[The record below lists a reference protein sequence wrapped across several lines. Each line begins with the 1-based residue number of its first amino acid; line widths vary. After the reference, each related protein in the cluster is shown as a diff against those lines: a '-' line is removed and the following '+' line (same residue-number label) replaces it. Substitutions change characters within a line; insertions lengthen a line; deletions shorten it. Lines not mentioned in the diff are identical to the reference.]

1 MMSSKAF
8 LIGIAGGTGSG
19 KTSLAKSIVS
29 HFNPSEIDI
38 IQQDSYY
45 KDLINLPIEEREK
58 TNFDHPNAIDFN
70 LMKNQLNDLI
80 YGKSIEVPI
89 YDFSTHTRIKKTR
102 HLNKINIIIFE
113 GILSLHDPEIRKLMN
128 MKIFVETADDIRVM
142 RRIKRD
148 VNKRNRSL
156 LSVIK
161 QYNETV
167 RPMHLEYVEKTK
179 KHADIIIP
187 EGSHNEIAIDIIKT
201 KIISII
207 EKNTSKQES

>member
-1 MMSSKAF
+1 MNSKAF

-29 HFNPSEIDI
+29 HFNPSEIDM

-45 KDLINLPIEEREK
+45 KDLINIPLEEREK

-70 LMKNQLNDLI
+70 LMKKQLNNLLN
-80 YGKSIEVPI
+80 GKSIKVPI
-89 YDFSTHTRIKKTR
+89 YDFSTHTRRKKTR
-102 HLNKINIIIFE
+102 NLDKINIIIFE

-128 MKIFVETADDIRVM
+128 MKIFVETADDIRVI

-167 RPMHLEYVEKTK
+167 RPMHIEYVEKTK

-187 EGSHNEIAIDIIKT
+187 EGNHNEIAIDMIKT

-207 EKNTSKQES
+207 EKNQPL